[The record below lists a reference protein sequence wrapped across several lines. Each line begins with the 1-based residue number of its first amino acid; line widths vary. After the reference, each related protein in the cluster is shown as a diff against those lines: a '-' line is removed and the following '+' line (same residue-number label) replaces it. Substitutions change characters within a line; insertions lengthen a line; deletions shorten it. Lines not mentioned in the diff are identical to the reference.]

1 MTLSSVLAKNTTYL
15 TISSIA
21 QKALAFV
28 WYVYVTQQL
37 NEETLGEYTF
47 AISFTSIFVIV
58 MNFGFIPLLTRDGAK
73 EPTKLQQTFN
83 SIISTKLIL
92 TLVSIGLLIAVFQ
105 GLNYY
110 NPQSQYTV
118 MLVYLATGIII
129 FDTFRSTIFAVLRAQ
144 QRMQYEAIGQFL
156 YQVAV
161 AVTGTICFA
170 FGYKAGGLI
179 LAINV
184 ASILFLLYAIVIL
197 IKKTDIRWQWQWQW
211 RTVWQLCLVAAPF
224 ALADIFFR
232 LNGSIDTVML
242 KYLAGN
248 RYVAWYNIAQKLTV
262 TLSIIPGMF
271 ATAFF
276 PVMSQAIAQSREAL
290 RDIFERSTSI
300 LFIFSAPLAIGSIV
314 LAPSIINVAFKSYPA
329 AIPALQI
336 FMVSLIFMFANYPI
350 GNALNAANRQLL
362 NTVNMLIALLFNIVL
377 NVLLIPQYTY
387 IGAAVAAVASTI
399 ALPLLGLPYIYQMTR
414 FRVGWLLKKLMLTI
428 SAALGMGAVVWYL
441 QLILPETK
449 AMFGVMLLAGILS
462 YGILV
467 LLVRA
472 VTLTE
477 LRQLWTAIKPSRS

>member
-15 TISSIA
+15 TLSSIA

-28 WYVYVTQQL
+28 WYIYVTQQL

-47 AISFTSIFVIV
+47 AIGFTSIFVIL
-58 MNFGFIPLLTRDGAK
+58 MNFGFIPVLTRDGAK
-73 EPTKLQQTFN
+73 QPDKLQETFN
-83 SIISTKLIL
+83 VVISTKLIL
-92 TLVSIGLLIAVFQ
+92 TIISLGVLVGVFQ
-105 GLNYY
+105 GLNYFS
-110 NPQSQYTV
+110 PQSQYTV
-118 MLVYLATGIII
+118 LLVYLATGIIVL
-129 FDTFRSTIFAVLRAQ
+129 DTFRSTIFAVLRAQ
-144 QRMQYEAIGQFL
+144 QRMHYEAIGQFL

-161 AVTGTICFA
+161 AAVGTVCFA
-170 FGYKAGGLI
+170 LGYKAGGLI
-179 LAINV
+179 LAINI
-184 ASILFLLYAIVIL
+184 ASCLFLIYAVVVL
-197 IKKTDIRWQWQWQW
+197 IKTTAIRWHWQWQW
-211 RTVWQLCLVAAPF
+211 RMVWKLCLVAAPF

-290 RDIFERSTSI
+290 RDIFERSTAL
-300 LFIFSAPLAIGSIV
+300 LFFVSVPLAIGSII
-314 LAPSIINVAFKSYPA
+314 LAPAIINVAFKSYPA

-362 NTVNMLIALLFNIVL
+362 NTVNMLIALLCNIVL

-387 IGAAVAAVASTI
+387 IGAAGAAMASTI
-399 ALPLLGLPYIYQMTR
+399 I
-414 FRVGWLLKKLMLTI
+414 
-428 SAALGMGAVVWYL
+428 
-441 QLILPETK
+441 
-449 AMFGVMLLAGILS
+449 
-462 YGILV
+462 
-467 LLVRA
+467 
-472 VTLTE
+472 
-477 LRQLWTAIKPSRS
+477 